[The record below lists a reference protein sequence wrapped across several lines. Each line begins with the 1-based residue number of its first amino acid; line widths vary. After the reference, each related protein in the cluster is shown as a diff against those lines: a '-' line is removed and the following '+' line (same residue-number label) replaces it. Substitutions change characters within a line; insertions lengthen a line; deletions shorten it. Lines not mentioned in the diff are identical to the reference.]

1 MEAVALAIRGLPSPK
16 SAYCRRL
23 PTQIDIRQA
32 ARAATRNTENPIA
45 TLFPATLLRRS
56 RPSKKPPQNAIAI
69 TAEKTL
75 RKLCWFVLIAAPA
88 PHRPSRHYLRYHR
101 RMPTPAQFAISR
113 TFGGIVEILHTAG
126 RTRGFALNLTQ
137 ASPSSSPMRASRLTS
152 GVPLTYQAAYES
164 RWIFRHASPEAGKRY
179 GTLRMTKV

>member
-45 TLFPATLLRRS
+45 ILFPAMLLRRS

-69 TAEKTL
+69 TVEKTL

-88 PHRPSRHYLRYHR
+88 PHRPSRHYLKYPR

-113 TFGGIVEILHTAG
+113 TFGGIVEILRGAAAPV
-126 RTRGFALNLTQ
+126 GFALNLTQ
-137 ASPSSSPMRASRLTS
+137 ASPLAPDARVETDLWRAAHLRGCLRKPLDLSSRFT
-152 GVPLTYQAAYES
+152 
-164 RWIFRHASPEAGKRY
+164 
-179 GTLRMTKV
+179 